1 MKSRKFANNSTNT
14 EAGEKLNTNLESLEF
29 EIFKIHF
36 ELNLK
41 TTNFYLIK
49 LAANF

>member
-1 MKSRKFANNSTNT
+1 
-14 EAGEKLNTNLESLEF
+14 LESLEF